1 MIKLTDLTALQV
13 VYYDAIYLEGKV
25 SGASAISAFSI
36 NGEPLS
42 YRKSRQLFFGYLVP
56 LQPGGFLLEAVDE
69 VGNTA
74 RQEIIVTRTVA
85 GVRRLDA
92 RLRVI
97 LFPRAKQ
104 GQTSALSET
113 VYDYLFNA
121 LVNQRR
127 FEFVERQQLEI
138 VLQEL
143 KLSQTELVDP
153 ATAAKIG
160 KLVAAE
166 GILIGAVTETPQAL
180 EVFVRFID
188 VETAVVL
195 AAEDVYGEDLPF
207 KAVATLMEGL
217 AGKFRQRFPLLE
229 GVVVKAEG
237 KRVFVD
243 LGSKQAIKKYM
254 KLILFR
260 EGKVIKPPDTGKVL
274 GAATETIG
282 EARVEEVLEELSQ
295 ATLLAPTTSAAV
307 KQLDRAITK

>member
-25 SGASAISAFSI
+25 SGASAINAFSI

-42 YRKSRQLFFGYLVP
+42 HRKSRQLFFGYLAP
-56 LQPGGFLLEAVDE
+56 LQLGDNRFLLEVVDE

-74 RQEIIVTRTVA
+74 RQETIVSRMVA
-85 GVRRLDA
+85 GVRRLNA

-97 LFPRAKQ
+97 LLPLAKQ
-104 GQTSALSET
+104 GQTSLMSGT

-127 FEFVERQQLEI
+127 FELVERQQLET

-166 GILIGAVTETPQAL
+166 GILMGAVSETP
-180 EVFVRFID
+180 
-188 VETAVVL
+188 
-195 AAEDVYGEDLPF
+195 
-207 KAVATLMEGL
+207 
-217 AGKFRQRFPLLE
+217 
-229 GVVVKAEG
+229 
-237 KRVFVD
+237 
-243 LGSKQAIKKYM
+243 
-254 KLILFR
+254 
-260 EGKVIKPPDTGKVL
+260 
-274 GAATETIG
+274 
-282 EARVEEVLEELSQ
+282 
-295 ATLLAPTTSAAV
+295 
-307 KQLDRAITK
+307 